1 MVQNMSTFI
10 CPQCHHQTS
19 IFGSTGAKK
28 ACEEHKLH
36 FLGDVPLHERICE
49 DADRGKPTVVAEPG
63 SKNAEAFGIIAKGVM
78 ERLEDMRRQKSL
90 E

>member
-1 MVQNMSTFI
+1 MRQILGMVQNMSTFI

-28 ACEEHKLH
+28 ACEKHDLY
-36 FLGDVPLHERICE
+36 FLGDVPLHEKICD

-63 SKNAEAFGIIAKGVM
+63 SKNAEAFENIANRVLR
-78 ERLEDMRRQKSL
+78 RLESV
-90 E
+90 

>member
-1 MVQNMSTFI
+1 MSTFI

-49 DADRGKPTVVAEPG
+49 DADRGKPTVVAESG
-63 SKNAEAFGIIAKGVM
+63 SENAEAFEMIARGVM
-78 ERLEDMRRQKSL
+78 ERLEEMRRSKSL

>member
-1 MVQNMSTFI
+1 MIQNMSTYI

-19 IFGSTGAKK
+19 IFGSMGAQK
-28 ACEEHKLH
+28 ACEKNNLP

-63 SKNAEAFGIIAKGVM
+63 SSNARAFESIAREVL
-78 ERLEDMRRQKSL
+78 ERLGVGKKP
-90 E
+90 